1 MKFFFDQNLSYA
13 DILLPHE
20 ARARIEVSVL
30 NLLRIL
36 NSPDPAISD
45 LSLSQCGWLELW
57 VQKQC
62 GLSSELLKILEV
74 YGQEYIDLAGS
85 LEGLSPNVPLYKMN
99 EGNEPCFF
107 TTYFC
112 WDPTK
117 AIAQGNSFQKKAAL
131 LFGTH
136 HVVEDKS
143 NGGNQGPRQ
152 RAEALAALNSASTTY
167 HVRKSGNQVQ
177 KFRPLMMH

>member
-1 MKFFFDQNLSYA
+1 MKFFSDQNLSYA

-20 ARARIEVSVL
+20 
-30 NLLRIL
+30 
-36 NSPDPAISD
+36 
-45 LSLSQCGWLELW
+45 SQCGWLELW

-62 GLSSELLKILEV
+62 GLSSELLKIL
-74 YGQEYIDLAGS
+74 
-85 LEGLSPNVPLYKMN
+85 

-152 RAEALAALNSASTTY
+152 RAEALASLNSASTTY
-167 HVRKSGNQVQ
+167 HVQKSGNQVQ

>member
-1 MKFFFDQNLSYA
+1 MKFFSDQNLSYA

-62 GLSSELLKILEV
+62 GLSSELLKILE
-74 YGQEYIDLAGS
+74 
-85 LEGLSPNVPLYKMN
+85 GLSPNVPLYKMN

-117 AIAQGNSFQKKAAL
+117 AIAQGNSFQKKAVL

-167 HVRKSGNQVQ
+167 HVRNSGNQVQ
-177 KFRPLMMH
+177 KFRLLMMH